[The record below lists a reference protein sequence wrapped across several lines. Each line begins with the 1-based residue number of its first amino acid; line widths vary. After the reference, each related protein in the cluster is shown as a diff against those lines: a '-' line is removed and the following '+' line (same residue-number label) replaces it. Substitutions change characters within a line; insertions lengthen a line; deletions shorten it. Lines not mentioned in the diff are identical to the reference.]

1 MAGKIGWID
10 ITVPDAIGLR
20 DFYQGV
26 AGWTPSSVDM
36 GGYSDFCMH
45 PPGEEEPVAG
55 ICHARGSNTGLPP
68 VWLVYITV
76 DDLDESLRQCEA
88 LGGKQ
93 RTPVPSD
100 GPKVPLL
107 RDRRSRGSRLR
118 TLRIEMKRGLPVTA

>member
-10 ITVPDAIGLR
+10 LTVADATGLR

-93 RTPVPSD
+93 RTPVRQM
-100 GPKVPLL
+100 GPK
-107 RDRRSRGSRLR
+107 SRFCV
-118 TLRIEMKRGLPVTA
+118 IEDPAGAVSALFESK